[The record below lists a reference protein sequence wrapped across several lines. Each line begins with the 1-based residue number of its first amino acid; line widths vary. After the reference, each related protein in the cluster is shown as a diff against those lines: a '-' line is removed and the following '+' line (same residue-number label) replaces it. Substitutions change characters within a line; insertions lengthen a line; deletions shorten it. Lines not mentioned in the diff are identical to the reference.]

1 MLDGELAVLV
11 GGVLDATESNM
22 IGGVGGEIELVS
34 KRVRDVR
41 VGELTGTERG
51 DEGEVEG

>member
-1 MLDGELAVLV
+1 MDEELVVLV
-11 GGVLDATESNM
+11 GGVLEATAGIM